1 MAGTPAAAAGPL
13 SAADIDAFNHDGFVL
28 LRGFFSPEDV
38 ATARAGLD
46 VLTDQRRDAVSSWFA
61 CLKHAAIERVAP
73 PSLGLLQC
81 MHGQMRER
89 DRGGQATVR
98 TRNSCSR
105 LRATVLE

>member
-13 SAADIDAFNHDGFVL
+13 SAADIDAFNRDGFVL

-46 VLTDQRRDAVSSWFA
+46 VLTDQRRDAVSSW
-61 CLKHAAIERVAP
+61 AIERVAP

-81 MHGQMRER
+81 MHGQTSERET
-89 DRGGQATVR
+89 TVAR
-98 TRNSCSR
+98 Q
-105 LRATVLE
+105 L

>member
-61 CLKHAAIERVAP
+61 SSSIERVAP
-73 PSLGLLQC
+73 PSL
-81 MHGQMRER
+81 HGSAAVHAWADERER
-89 DRGGQATVR
+89 DHGGQATVR